1 MTKAVADEVAVANVD
16 AAFEAVKT
24 ACISRGIKVAR
35 LDSPAPNSLGLELIG
50 STRKWPVYVACNE
63 ELLRLPAVWSNPPVT
78 PLSHVSYAGSICID
92 DGQGLSL
99 DPDRRAEIAAYAVL
113 KAYDL
118 LESSTSDATTG
129 YTEFYNE
136 LEGYW
141 LHLPGSLRSRAY
153 FEVDG
158 NSRLVKGFVNSN
170 LKTPKWFFVERDAE
184 VPWEVK
190 ENKLEGQRA
199 LYVHLN
205 GLGLPPAFPDKLTTA
220 FIEDVHRG
228 LSPEQLKLWEQLVGP
243 SKNSPK
249 QLALLVSVPRQAG
262 GRSLVAVAFGAHRGV
277 VDKKV
282 PVVPLTMRRH
292 TPNHMRERGGASL
305 DLIGK
310 HVAVLGA
317 GAVGCVV
324 VDSLAAAGLGKLTV
338 VDHDEYSED
347 NVFRHLL
354 EPLYIDVG
362 KPLGL
367 KLALERRYPG
377 VDITP
382 VCTTAQNWL
391 KTADLSKYDGI
402 VLAFGAPSIE
412 RSFSRVLKNK
422 RFDLPVV
429 FTWLEAL
436 DLGGHSVLMWT
447 KGEGCLDCT
456 YRDDEGQPSLASRTS
471 FLEPNQPVTRNLTG
485 CAGAFVPFGPIQA
498 RRTGLL
504 AAEHILSAVTAVAVG
519 AKTREPSYRFWVGEG
534 SAAAQH
540 GLRTTPWFLA
550 ARTTLPEDATRQ
562 VFGRACRHC
571 RTPVEAA

>member
-1 MTKAVADEVAVANVD
+1 MTKAVAEEVALTDVD

-63 ELLRLPAVWSNPPVT
+63 ELLRLPAVWSKPPVT
-78 PLSHVSYAGSICID
+78 PLAHVSYAGSICID

-99 DPDRRAEIAAYAVL
+99 DPDRRTEIVAYAVL

-141 LHLPGSLRSRAY
+141 LHLPGSLRSRTY

-170 LKTPKWFFVERDAE
+170 LKTPMWFFVERDAE

-282 PVVPLTMRRH
+282 PVLPLTMRRH

-305 DLIGK
+305 DLLGK

-447 KGEGCLDCT
+447 KGEGCLDCA

-504 AAEHILSAVTAVAVG
+504 AAEHILSAMTGVTAG
-519 AKTREPSYRFWVGEG
+519 AETREPSYRFWVGEG

-540 GLRTTPWFLA
+540 GLRTTPWFQA